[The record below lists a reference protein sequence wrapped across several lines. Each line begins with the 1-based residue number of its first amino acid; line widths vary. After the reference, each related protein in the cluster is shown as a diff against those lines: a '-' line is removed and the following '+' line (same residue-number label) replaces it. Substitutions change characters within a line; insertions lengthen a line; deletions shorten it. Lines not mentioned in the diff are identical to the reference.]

1 MSIQGP
7 AITHFEVY
15 TLEARGWI
23 LHARFRKEEREAAL
37 EEAKLAERTIGAV
50 VKVVRETYYPG
61 NNACEETV
69 VYGSDKLLNGEA
81 RGPGGASASRRPG
94 GRGNFEPPGIA
105 HTDYATTAAAASRRQ
120 PNGVSASSVTR
131 PMGVVVKLLLVI
143 AASLA
148 GAGAVTGVV
157 SAFATRL
164 PSYGVDISEQALS
177 ILLFSTFV
185 ITFLSAAVPM
195 AMSMIEW
202 EDAAPPP
209 PPKPQP
215 MRAPAPRK
223 PKPRPA
229 KTPDTIPEE
238 PFPSDL
244 EGEDEDLDWSEPI
257 EDSEPLP
264 LEPIPPLPTP
274 EAAPEPSTPA
284 EAAPTAPE
292 PPEADVK
299 PKAKA
304 EEPTAPPA
312 AADGLE
318 PHRMSMMR
326 FLSGLLSEVKKTRPS
341 LDAYNKFGVDLL
353 LAGGIDVLGNQHHLE
368 AIDKR
373 ILLKDTIEV
382 MGIKADT
389 AKAFA
394 DKYEDYLVEPR
405 YMTMVQVGRNAM
417 EGFLNGAD
425 GASDQVGSVFDSW
438 NKPQTT
444 QAAPRIVTVLF
455 TDMVGSTDMTQSR
468 GDVAAQE
475 IVRRHNNIVRA
486 ALAEYAGKEVKH
498 TGDGIMASFASAVNG
513 VEAAVSIQKAVSTH
527 NLKNRNLPLHLR
539 IGINAG
545 EPIEEEDDLFG
556 GTVQLA
562 ARVCAHA
569 DSDEIYCTN
578 VVRELSA
585 GKGLTFITKG
595 AHELKGFK
603 DRVPLYE
610 VMWDALGLSKKAE

>member
-195 AMSMIEW
+195 AMTMIEW

-209 PPKPQP
+209 PKPLP
-215 MRAPAPRK
+215 LRAPAPRK
-223 PKPRPA
+223 PKPRSA
-229 KTPDTIPEE
+229 KVPDAIPDE
-238 PFPSDL
+238 PFPTADL

-257 EDSEPLP
+257 EDSEPLA
-264 LEPIPPLPTP
+264 PIPPLPTP
-274 EAAPEPSTPA
+274 EAPPEPTTPA
-284 EAAPTAPE
+284 EAAPVAE
-292 PPEADVK
+292 EKPEAETK
-299 PKAKA
+299 PKA
-304 EEPTAPPA
+304 EEPPPPPA

-326 FLSGLLSEVKKTRPS
+326 FLSGLLS
-341 LDAYNKFGVDLL
+341 
-353 LAGGIDVLGNQHHLE
+353 
-368 AIDKR
+368 
-373 ILLKDTIEV
+373 
-382 MGIKADT
+382 
-389 AKAFA
+389 
-394 DKYEDYLVEPR
+394 
-405 YMTMVQVGRNAM
+405 
-417 EGFLNGAD
+417 
-425 GASDQVGSVFDSW
+425 
-438 NKPQTT
+438 
-444 QAAPRIVTVLF
+444 
-455 TDMVGSTDMTQSR
+455 
-468 GDVAAQE
+468 
-475 IVRRHNNIVRA
+475 
-486 ALAEYAGKEVKH
+486 
-498 TGDGIMASFASAVNG
+498 
-513 VEAAVSIQKAVSTH
+513 
-527 NLKNRNLPLHLR
+527 
-539 IGINAG
+539 
-545 EPIEEEDDLFG
+545 
-556 GTVQLA
+556 
-562 ARVCAHA
+562 
-569 DSDEIYCTN
+569 
-578 VVRELSA
+578 
-585 GKGLTFITKG
+585 
-595 AHELKGFK
+595 
-603 DRVPLYE
+603 
-610 VMWDALGLSKKAE
+610 